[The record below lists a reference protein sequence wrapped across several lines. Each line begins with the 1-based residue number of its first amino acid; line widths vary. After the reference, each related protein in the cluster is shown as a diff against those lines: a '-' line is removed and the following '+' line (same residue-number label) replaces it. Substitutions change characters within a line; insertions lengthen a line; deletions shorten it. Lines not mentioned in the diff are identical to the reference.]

1 MHIDCA
7 EPNLLRSEN
16 SDEGDR
22 ERDSGNT
29 TRSELGAGSDLSVP
43 DQLHHDAL
51 PRRPPKERILSSRVR
66 RVIAV
71 GMLVLLII
79 VSAFG
84 FYSRESRTFHMATT
98 GAPEMSHPPQ

>member
-1 MHIDCA
+1 MHIDSA

-16 SDEGDR
+16 RDEGDR

-29 TRSELGAGSDLSVP
+29 TQSELGAGSEFPVA
-43 DQLHHDAL
+43 DQLRHDAL

-66 RVIAV
+66 RAIAV
-71 GMLVLLII
+71 GMLVLLVM
-79 VSAFG
+79 VSAVG

-98 GAPEMSHPPQ
+98 GAPEISHPPR